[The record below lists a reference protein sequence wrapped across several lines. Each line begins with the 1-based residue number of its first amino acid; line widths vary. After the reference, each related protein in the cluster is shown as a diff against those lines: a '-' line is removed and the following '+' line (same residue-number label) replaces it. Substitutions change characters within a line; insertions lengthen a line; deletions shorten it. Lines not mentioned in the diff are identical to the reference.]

1 MYIDASRAKRNSV
14 AFFSRFANFSARFPT
29 LTVQNTQFEFGTQ
42 IDIGKYRMGVVILW
56 QSVI

>member
-1 MYIDASRAKRNSV
+1 MPAVQKEILLHFFLGSPISV
-14 AFFSRFANFSARFPT
+14 LDSYT